1 MIKKIDNLAV
11 ILLMIS
17 GVIWGILGTKDV
29 NLVTYIFPTSYGIV
43 KFVYVI
49 FGLAAVCHIL
59 ACRWKKRNK
68 AR

>member
-11 ILLMIS
+11 ILLVIS

-29 NLVTYIFPTSYGIV
+29 NLVEYIFRTSYGIV
-43 KFVYVI
+43 KVIYVI

-59 ACRWKKRNK
+59 ARRWKKRNK